1 MVEQTVKKI
10 LPLPIEILLPEDN
23 VKWSSV
29 SLSEVLARN
38 SRLEASVY
46 DIKGKQARETL
57 ANCRW
62 EIVNLW
68 SDKGLIDSAWYPT
81 RFKRIYVGKHG
92 IPFFLPS
99 QLNEVYPKPSK
110 FISERTST
118 NLETI
123 KVKRNQLLLTRSG
136 TIGNCT
142 IVTSTIEDKVFSDDV
157 IRITSKN
164 PNDVGYIYAFFK
176 TETGQT
182 LIQTNNYGAVV
193 SHIEPHHLAEI
204 PIPNPQ
210 AIIKIEIH
218 NLVMASFALRDESN
232 ELLDQAEQLLI
243 DELSLP
249 PLEELKTER
258 FDNKAEIKNFTVKLS
273 ELSER
278 LEASYHKPIVRAI
291 SEHITKYADE
301 VTILGDSCIAAA
313 IMLPS
318 RFKRVYVETG
328 QGVLFFGG
336 KELFQLAP
344 NGEKFLS
351 LKHHSERIKNE
362 LTLEENTLLISR
374 SGTIGRITITPKHWE
389 GWMASEHIIRV
400 VPTNKD
406 IAGYIYAWLNTD
418 YGKELLT
425 RFTYGAVVD
434 EIDHRHIAQVEIPL
448 LKNKDVQ
455 QKINDLV
462 LEANQKRYE
471 AYILEQK
478 AIHTINEKVIFAE

>member
-1 MVEQTVKKI
+1 MVEQTAKKI

-57 ANCRW
+57 ARCRW
-62 EIVNLW
+62 ELKTITGENGLASAFHRPRFRRVFVEK
-68 SDKGLIDSAWYPT
+68 SDLP
-81 RFKRIYVGKHG
+81 IYQ
-92 IPFFLPS
+92 PS
-99 QLNEVYPKPSK
+99 QITEVYPKPYLW
-110 FISERTST
+110 ISGKTSS
-118 NLETI
+118 NLDTLR
-123 KVKRNQLLLTRSG
+123 VKKNQVLMTCSG
-136 TIGNCT
+136 TIGKCT
-142 IVTSTIEDKVFSDDV
+142 FVSETLDDCIFSHDLLRIESLSETDA
-157 IRITSKN
+157 
-164 PNDVGYIYAFFK
+164 GYLYAFFK
-176 TETGQT
+176 SEIGQT
-182 LIQTNNYGAVV
+182 LIQANSYGAVI
-193 SHIEPHHLAEI
+193 SHIEPHHLTEI

-210 AIIKIEIH
+210 ALIKIEIH
-218 NLVMASFALRDESN
+218 NLVMNSFALRDESN

-243 DELSLP
+243 NELSLP

-258 FDNKAEIKNFTVKLS
+258 FDNRAEIKNFTVKLS
-273 ELSER
+273 ELAER
-278 LEASYHKPIVRAI
+278 LEASYHKPVVRAI

-301 VTILGDSCIAAA
+301 VTTLGDSRLVSRVILAA
-313 IMLPS
+313 
-318 RFKRVYVETG
+318 RFKRVYVGEG

-336 KELFQLAP
+336 KELLELAP
-344 NGEKFLS
+344 KGEKFLS
-351 LKHHSERIKNE
+351 LKHHDERIRKQ
-362 LTLEENTLLISR
+362 LTLEENMVMITC
-374 SGTIGRITITPKHWE
+374 SGTVGKVALVPKHWE
-389 GWMASEHIIRV
+389 GWTANQHIIRV
-400 VPTNKD
+400 VPTNKN

-434 EIDHRHIAQVEIPL
+434 EIDHRHIAQVQIPL
-448 LKNKDVQ
+448 LKNKDIQ

-471 AYILEQK
+471 AYLLEQK